1 MGSRHA
7 IVLVAVVIMG
17 LAAYLPSLGHPFH
30 YDDFHS
36 LVENPHIRAWANLP
50 VFFTSPEAFSSD
62 PRAAMYRPLVLV
74 SYAVNYSL
82 SGGAPW
88 SYHALNLAVHLA
100 VAWAV
105 YRLGRR
111 WTGGTA
117 GALMAMAVF
126 ALHPVNSEAVNYVS
140 SRSESLCALFLLLAL
155 LAYDRGLGA
164 AGSGAGAASLI
175 RGRWQALGLLAFAA
189 SLLAKSVGI
198 ALLPLLPLW
207 RAWRL
212 AVPEPAV
219 AGQSAPVAAT
229 EVPAPS
235 AALTGGGRGP
245 DGPRLLAWLARTWR
259 ADGPYWIVGFA
270 YLGFTRQLLN
280 TALVEQ
286 AVRPLGAQ
294 LLTQAKALV
303 YYVYLLLVPVSLS
316 VDHQFIVARTPWQPS
331 VLAALACLFSG
342 GWLVWRGRGWLGAG
356 WRLWLV
362 WPVVILLPTVVVPL
376 NVLVNEHRLYLPSV
390 AAGLG
395 LGWLWEHRQWAARPV
410 PSLLAAAGLLLLAVL
425 AGQRTAVWSS
435 GERLW
440 QDALTKGP
448 LMPRPRIERADRLKD
463 AGRPAAA
470 MAEYQRA
477 LNSYP
482 EALTALD
489 RVVAWNNLGA
499 TCLAAG
505 RFVDAVNA
513 YQQALALDPEY
524 GPARQSLEGL
534 LALTATAR
542 NPAAERL
549 RKEGLACLL
558 AGDLESARTRL
569 EQSLQEQNDPQT
581 WMALA
586 LVHERRGDVAA
597 AAATYRTLAL
607 AGRGE
612 QYEKTAQERLR
623 ALAPRR

>member
-1 MGSRHA
+1 MGPRHVIA
-7 IVLVAVVIMG
+7 LVAVVILG
-17 LAAYLPSLGHPFH
+17 LAAYLPSLGNPFH

-36 LVENPHIRAWANLP
+36 LVDNPHIRTWASLP
-50 VFFTSPEAFSSD
+50 AFFTSPEVFSSD

-82 SGGAPW
+82 SGDAPW

-111 WTGGTA
+111 WTGGPA
-117 GALMAMAVF
+117 GAVMAMAVV
-126 ALHPVNSEAVNYVS
+126 ALHPINSEAVNYVS

-164 AGSGAGAASLI
+164 AGAEAGAPPPV
-175 RGRWQALGLLAFAA
+175 GRHWRLLGPLALAA

-207 RAWRL
+207 RAWRWAGPAL
-212 AVPEPAV
+212 APADPGAV
-219 AGQSAPVAAT
+219 AAAAAAT
-229 EVPAPS
+229 APA
-235 AALTGGGRGP
+235 AAVTG
-245 DGPRLLAWLARTWR
+245 DGPRVLTWLARTWR
-259 ADGPYWIVGFA
+259 HDRLYWLVGLA
-270 YLGFTRQLLN
+270 YLGSTRQLLS

-294 LLTQAKALV
+294 LLTQTKALV
-303 YYVYLLLVPVSLS
+303 YYVYLMLVPVSLS
-316 VDHQFIVARTPWQPS
+316 VDHQFVVARTPWQPV
-331 VLAALACLFSG
+331 VLLALACMGSG
-342 GWLVWRGRGWLGAG
+342 GWLVWRGRDWLGPG
-356 WRLWLV
+356 WRLWLL
-362 WPVVILLPTVVVPL
+362 WPLVILLPTLVVPL

-395 LGWLWEHRQWAARPV
+395 MGWLWEQRRWSARRLP
-410 PSLLAAAGLLLLAVL
+410 LALAAAGLLTMAVL
-425 AGQRTAVWSS
+425 SGQRTFVWSS

-440 QDALTKGP
+440 QDALAKGP
-448 LMPRPRIERADRLKD
+448 LMPRPRIEWADRLKE

-477 LNSYP
+477 LSSYP
-482 EALTALD
+482 EALTVLD

-524 GPARQSLEGL
+524 GPSRQSLEGL
-534 LALTATAR
+534 LALKAAER
-542 NPAAERL
+542 NPAAEKL

-558 AGDLESARTRL
+558 AGDLGSARARL
-569 EQSLQEQNDPQT
+569 EQSLQVQNDPQT

-597 AAATYRTLAL
+597 AAEAYRALAL
-607 AGRGE
+607 VGRGE

-623 ALAPRR
+623 ALVPNR